1 MLENLDPH
9 GAPEELAATREDV
22 GGTPT
27 FVPAEVVQG
36 DSELVSVYN
45 DLLNERRLSWTSHLR
60 FLKQLG
66 IGGQGVVF
74 LSERRGAD
82 GFSLPVAVKIFSP
95 DRFATAADYAQGMQR
110 ISRVSSRIARLQHD
124 NLLMLQN
131 FLDTKRIRVLAME
144 WIEGYDLRALMRPRT
159 LNLIE
164 ANVSAA
170 RWRKINEVV
179 LTSGWMHA
187 RFKPG
192 IAVEIVRDC
201 LAGLA
206 ALHREGIVH
215 GDIKPANIMVRKS
228 GTSKLID
235 YGSAFELVD
244 PPDRRSCTPG
254 YAAVEVLERKPM
266 TPLSDLASLG
276 YVLIEMLSGRQIFGE
291 NDDLQTLI
299 ETKRLLPSKLRD
311 IMPYEVACNDLL
323 MGFCQRLIAPE
334 MDKRF
339 PSAEDADMKEEGA
352 AAFHRQLVKSDLA
365 SEYSNE
371 LRVLIE
377 ELLAIPEMNGST

>member
-1 MLENLDPH
+1 MLDNRDPLN
-9 GAPEELAATREDV
+9 APEELAATREDL

-36 DSELVSVYN
+36 DPELMAAYT
-45 DLLNERRLSWTSHLR
+45 DLLNGRLLSWTSHLR

-66 IGGQGVVF
+66 VGGQGVVF
-74 LSERRGAD
+74 LSERKGAD

-95 DRFATAADYAQGMQR
+95 DRFPSAQSYAEGMVR
-110 ISRVSSRIARLQHD
+110 ISQVSSRIARLQHD

-131 FLDTKRIRVLAME
+131 FIEKGRIRVLAME
-144 WIEGYDLRALMRPRT
+144 WIEGFDLRALMRQRT

-164 ANVSAA
+164 ANVSAS
-170 RWRKINEVV
+170 RWKKINEVV
-179 LTSGWMHA
+179 LTTGWMHS

-192 IAVEIVRDC
+192 IAIEIVRDC

-206 ALHREGIVH
+206 SLHREGIVH
-215 GDIKPANIMVRKS
+215 GDIKPANIMIRRS
-228 GTSKLID
+228 GSSKIID

-254 YAAVEVLERKPM
+254 YAAIEVLEKKPM
-266 TPLSDLASLG
+266 TPLSDLTSLG
-276 YVLIEMLSGRQIFGE
+276 YVLIEMLSGKQLFGE
-291 NDDLQTLI
+291 NDDLGTLI
-299 ETKRLLPSKLRD
+299 EAKRQLPSKLRD

-334 MDKRF
+334 IDKRF
-339 PSAEDADMKEEGA
+339 RSAEDADLKEEGA

-365 SEYSNE
+365 SEYGNE

-377 ELLAIPEMNGST
+377 ELLAIPEMNQGN